1 MAEKSFEQLTLSEK
15 VIIARSGFECI
26 YGTLVWSDSP
36 IDAAAVNYPTP

>member
-1 MAEKSFEQLTLSEK
+1 MAEKTFEQLTLSEK

-36 IDAAAVNYPTP
+36 IDAAAIKK